1 MRVDGE
7 DAEGV
12 FGGGN
17 TAMDAC
23 RTAVR
28 LGAEKVYIIY
38 RRTRDEM
45 PADALEIDEAQEEGV
60 RVLSSLQIPIKY

>member
-1 MRVDGE
+1 
-7 DAEGV
+7 
-12 FGGGN
+12 
-17 TAMDAC
+17 MDAC

-38 RRTRDEM
+38 RRTREEM

-60 RVLSSLQIPIKY
+60 EFKFLINR